1 MSALE
6 WGRGV
11 RYNLR
16 SLQVFEAV
24 ARHTKLSDAASELG
38 VTQGAVSQQIHRLSE
53 DLGEVLFVR
62 SGRNLVL
69 TDRGQKLANTLKRAF
84 KDIDNSFNDSIG
96 FYRETIKV
104 SCCSAVFMSS
114 IIYKVLDNLKMEERI
129 DLHLNMTSGQP
140 FFSETEGDIF
150 ISTVPAP
157 PGYWSRKIMDEH
169 VLPVFMNEQLA
180 GRFWEGHL
188 PLISTELE
196 SGVFGIDWQKWS
208 GETGKDLIQLNT
220 GRFLRSS
227 HFMVS
232 YGMAMRGAGVAL
244 VPDFLIDCAKNDLAC
259 HALQDFRVNS
269 GRAYYISTKRSRR
282 YEERIN
288 QLINAISIAF
298 RRKQAP
304 LLPHRG

>member
-1 MSALE
+1 M
-6 WGRGV
+6 

-24 ARHTKLSDAASELG
+24 ARHSKLSDAANELG

-62 SGRNLVL
+62 NGRNLML

-129 DLHLNMTSGQP
+129 DVHLNMTSGHP
-140 FFSETEGDIF
+140 LFSETEGDIF

-157 PGYWSRKIMDEH
+157 PGYWSKKIMDEY
-169 VLPVFMNEQLA
+169 VLPVLMQEHIEE
-180 GRFWEGHL
+180 RFWEGHL

-196 SGVFGIDWQKWS
+196 SGVFCIDWQRWS
-208 GETGKDLIQLNT
+208 GETGKELLQLST

-227 HFMVS
+227 HYMVS
-232 YGMAMRGAGVAL
+232 YGMALRGAGVAL
-244 VPDFLIDCAKNDLAC
+244 VPDFLIEGAKGDLGC
-259 HALQDFRVNS
+259 HTLPDFRVAS
-269 GRAYYISTKRSRR
+269 GRAYYISAKRSRR

-288 QLINAISIAF
+288 QLINAITIAF
-298 RRKQAP
+298 RRK
-304 LLPHRG
+304 